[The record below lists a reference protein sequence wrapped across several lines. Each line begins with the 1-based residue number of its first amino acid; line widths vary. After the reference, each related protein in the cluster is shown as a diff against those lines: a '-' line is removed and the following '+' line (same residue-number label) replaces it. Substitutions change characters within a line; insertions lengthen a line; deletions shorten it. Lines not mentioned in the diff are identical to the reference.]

1 MKHWHLSWQKLNLM
15 TFLVKYV
22 QLDLGRFWLNQ
33 NIISFAL
40 NYTPTLGW
48 SGDQWHSDRCI
59 MSLMTKDLLLFV
71 TASYCA
77 ANNIL
82 MADPRCEN
90 WPHSQTSPARGPG
103 YQVSGLWL
111 AEQRY
116 PGFWLADRRYQVSM
130 QDSDN
135 NILTRIKYHNIFT
148 LVAPR
153 PFKYWLLNPCQ

>member
-1 MKHWHLSWQKLNLM
+1 MKHWHLSWQKPNLM

-22 QLDLGRFWLNQ
+22 QLHLRRFWSNKIKVLPWT
-33 NIISFAL
+33 
-40 NYTPTLGW
+40 TPTLGW
-48 SGDQWHSDRCI
+48 SGDQRHSDRCI

-71 TASYCA
+71 SADYCA

-90 WPHSQTSPARGPG
+90 WPPSQTSPARGLG
-103 YQVSGLWL
+103 YPVSGLWL

-116 PGFWLADRRYQVSM
+116 PGFWLADRRYQVSI
-130 QDSDN
+130 QNSDN
-135 NILTRIKYHNIFT
+135 NILTRIKYHNMFT

-153 PFKYWLLNPCQ
+153 PFKCWLLNPCQ